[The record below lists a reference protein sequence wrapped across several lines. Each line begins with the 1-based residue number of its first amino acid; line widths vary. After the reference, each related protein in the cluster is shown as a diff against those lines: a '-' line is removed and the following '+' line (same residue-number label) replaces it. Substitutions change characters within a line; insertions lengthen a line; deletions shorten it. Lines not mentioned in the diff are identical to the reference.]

1 MQMNE
6 STEELRI
13 ARFSVVNN
21 AKLLVKIGLN
31 KATSGNCS
39 VRVSKEHFLITP
51 SGVAVDEIAP
61 ESITMLKMDGGVV
74 GGGIPSSEWR
84 FHRDIYLARSEVNAI
99 VHVHSPF
106 ATAFSCLG
114 NDLPSF
120 HYMIAVAGGD
130 SVRCAPY
137 QLFGTQ
143 ELSDVAIAALLD
155 RKACFLANH
164 GMIAVGENLDK
175 ALAIAVEVES
185 LCEQYIYATQLGK
198 PNILSQTQMRDV
210 LEKFKGYGN
219 WAKKNIKENHEH

>member
-1 MQMNE
+1 MVSMGAD
-6 STEELRI
+6 SIFVLRKNLCEQ
-13 ARFSVVNN
+13 AQN
-21 AKLLVKIGLN
+21 LVKLGLN
-31 KATSGNCS
+31 KGTSGNCS
-39 VRVSKEHFLITP
+39 IRLSKDYFLITP
-51 SGVAVDEIAP
+51 SGMAVDEIAP
-61 ESITMLKMDGGVV
+61 ESIVMLKMDGEVV

-84 FHRDIYLARSEVNAI
+84 FHRDIYLVRSEINSI

-114 NDLPSF
+114 SDLPPF

-130 SVRCAPY
+130 TVRCAPY

-143 ELSDVAIAALLD
+143 ELSDVAIAALHD

-164 GMIAVGENLDK
+164 GMIAVGENLNK

-185 LCEQYIYATQLGK
+185 LCEQYIYAAQLGR

>member
-1 MQMNE
+1 MVSMGAD
-6 STEELRI
+6 SIFVLRKNLCEQ
-13 ARFSVVNN
+13 AQN
-21 AKLLVKIGLN
+21 LVKLGLN
-31 KATSGNCS
+31 KGTSGNCS
-39 VRVSKEHFLITP
+39 IRLSKDYFLITP
-51 SGVAVDEIAP
+51 SGMTVDEIAP
-61 ESITMLKMDGGVV
+61 ESIVMLKMDGEVV
-74 GGGIPSSEWR
+74 GGGIPSSEWL
-84 FHRDIYLARSEVNAI
+84 FHRDIYLARLEAHAI
-99 VHVHSPF
+99 VHVHCPF

-130 SVRCAPY
+130 SIRCAPY

-143 ELSDVAIAALLD
+143 ELSDGAIAALLD

-175 ALAIAVEVES
+175 ALAVAVEVES
-185 LCEQYIYATQLGK
+185 LCEQYIYAVQLGK

>member
-1 MQMNE
+1 MKNLNSQGTLNQE
-6 STEELRI
+6 QALSNLSKEL
-13 ARFSVVNN
+13 VEQ
-21 AKLLVKIGLN
+21 GLN
-31 KATSGNCS
+31 KGTSGNCS
-39 VRVSKEHFLITP
+39 VRYGRSHFLITP
-51 SGVAVDEIAP
+51 SGTPIDRITAQ
-61 ESITMLKMDGGVV
+61 SIVSMDISGVV
-74 GGGIPSSEWR
+74 EGDGIPSSEWR
-84 FHRDIYLARSEVNAI
+84 FHRDIYVARPEINAI

-114 NDLPSF
+114 NDLPPF

-143 ELSDVAIAALLD
+143 ELSDVAITSLID

-164 GMIAVGENLDK
+164 GMISVGESIDK

-185 LCEQYIYATQLGK
+185 LCEQYIYASQLGK
-198 PNILSQTQMRDV
+198 PNILSESQMVDV

-219 WAKKNIKENHEH
+219 WAKKNTKENDGN